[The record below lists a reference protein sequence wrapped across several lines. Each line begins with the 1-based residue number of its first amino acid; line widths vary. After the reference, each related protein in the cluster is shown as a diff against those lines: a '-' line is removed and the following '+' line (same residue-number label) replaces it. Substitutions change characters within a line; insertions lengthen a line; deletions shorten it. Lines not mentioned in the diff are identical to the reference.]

1 MPGLLENF
9 IIQRIESQRGG
20 HTVKAQ
26 YGVQR
31 VVTNVD
37 GWDRIL
43 ELACRQVALDAPNP
57 KE

>member
-26 YGVQR
+26 YVVQR
-31 VVTNVD
+31 VTNVD
-37 GWDRIL
+37 GRDRIL